1 MNGAWISHINEAYD
15 IGEEYRAVF
24 GKAMP
29 SGKFFCPF
37 HANVNTPAAKRYYNG
52 IKCYSC
58 NKFYTVYDFL
68 RAFNPSRLEAL
79 KQTVTVDAA
88 YVPTGSAPTKERIT
102 FVSYEPTERIEDILT
117 KIVTANGLEV

>member
-1 MNGAWISHINEAYD
+1 MSAWIKHINDTLD
-15 IGEEYRAVF
+15 IGDEYSLVF

-68 RAFNPSRLEAL
+68 KAFNPSRLAML
-79 KQTVTVDAA
+79 KQTVQVDEVGYGTVE
-88 YVPTGSAPTKERIT
+88 SAPLKERIT
-102 FVSYEPTERIEDILT
+102 FVSYEPTERIGDILT
-117 KIVTANGLEV
+117 KILKANGLEV